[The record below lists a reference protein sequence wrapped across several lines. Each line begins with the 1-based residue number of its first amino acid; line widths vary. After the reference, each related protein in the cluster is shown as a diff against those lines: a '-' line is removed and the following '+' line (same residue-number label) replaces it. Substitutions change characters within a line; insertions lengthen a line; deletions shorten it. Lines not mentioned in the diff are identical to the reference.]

1 MQLIMITVKFY
12 TGVKI
17 VSVNGH
23 FLRLITQPLS
33 KDERGLAIMI
43 LTNKDWLNSD
53 IWGKLLEVHES
64 GLLIQQ
70 SSGALAIVNPEVV
83 VGWTLQRLFHEDMNN
98 PQLQLHPEQF
108 CTPGTF
114 NPEGT
119 EI

>member
-1 MQLIMITVKFY
+1 MQLIMITVKYY

-43 LTNKDWLNSD
+43 LIKTDRLTTD
-53 IWGKLLEVHES
+53 IWGKLIEVLET

-70 SSGALAIVNPEVV
+70 SSGACVFVNPEVV
-83 VGWTLQRLFHEDMNN
+83 VGWTTQRLFHEDVNN